1 MRARVPLKSRCLQIL
16 FINHVNNMLLTLRV
30 LDGLL
35 GVLKMLK
42 IQDILIIPSLYQNG
56 VILKVGIP

>member
-1 MRARVPLKSRCLQIL
+1 
-16 FINHVNNMLLTLRV
+16 MLLTLRV

-35 GVLKMLK
+35 GVLKMLE

>member
-1 MRARVPLKSRCLQIL
+1 
-16 FINHVNNMLLTLRV
+16 MLLTLRV

-42 IQDILIIPSLYQNG
+42 IQDILIPSLYQNVG
-56 VILKVGIP
+56 ILKVGIP